1 MNHRVRTR
9 AKFFFE
15 RDQKFFAKGVTY
27 GPFAPDAEGA
37 HFGTPEKA
45 QSDFRLMTQA
55 GVNLI
60 RVYYVPP
67 KWFLDLCEEF
77 QLRALISIPWS
88 EHLEFLNDRKV
99 RRDAE
104 RAVAEGVGPECRP

>member
-15 RDQKFFAKGVTY
+15 RDQKFVVKGVTY

-45 QSDFRLMTQA
+45 RSDFLLMAQA

-60 RVYYVPP
+60 RVYYVPSP
-67 KWFLDLCEEF
+67 RGCARMPDMTPCL
-77 QLRALISIPWS
+77 ATS
-88 EHLEFLNDRKV
+88 
-99 RRDAE
+99 
-104 RAVAEGVGPECRP
+104 